1 MNLCISGWSLYNNP
15 YYTGQNSRSASS
27 SGDSSGSLATSGDS
41 LFLSS
46 EFSQRLAA
54 AVQNSS
60 KNRDSST
67 GQNAASGQMM
77 PPPPPPPAD
86 SEAIALDETSA
97 ELMEQRAANLEAAY
111 SEVSEL
117 DPETMT
123 EEEIDAALASIK
135 AILET
140 EGANSVTE
148 AEEEAGI
155 QAGFDLSA
163 LEGLAALSL
172 EEKIEA
178 LDNLQSEIVDKY
190 ENMSQAPDLPGA
202 AGAGQGPPP
211 GGPPP
216 GGPPPGGPPPGGSP
230 PVEEET
236 QSALESISPFLEEET
251 SASGELT
258 ASEEE
263 ELNSLIELISR
274 DYEPV
279 SPFSTLNVNGI
290 SGSLLKTL
298 WSSYSQQPENSA
310 PGASVLNQI

>member
-190 ENMSQAPDLPGA
+190 ENMSQAPGLPGA
-202 AGAGQGPPP
+202 AGAGQ
-211 GGPPP
+211 
-216 GGPPPGGPPPGGSP
+216 GPPPGGPPPGGSP

-263 ELNSLIELISR
+263 ELNSLIELINR